1 MDKSESRQ
9 PIQLQSDVKK
19 EFDKIHGELRET
31 LHDDELTQSAAIKY
45 LIVSYREHAQP
56 QRV

>member
-1 MDKSESRQ
+1 M
-9 PIQLQSDVKK
+9 KK